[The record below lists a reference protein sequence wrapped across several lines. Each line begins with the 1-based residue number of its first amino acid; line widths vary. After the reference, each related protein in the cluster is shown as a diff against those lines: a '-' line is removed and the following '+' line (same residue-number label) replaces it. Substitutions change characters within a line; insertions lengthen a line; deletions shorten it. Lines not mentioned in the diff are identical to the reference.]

1 MLRRDDDRCN
11 VPMTPAREAMSS
23 SSLPTDSEEV
33 EGETSRDGAEAT
45 FVFTGVASMTLLVVV
60 RMTESKS
67 ARSKRVVAGM
77 VLLMLLLM
85 VMVVANNGERMR
97 RIEK

>member
-1 MLRRDDDRCN
+1 
-11 VPMTPAREAMSS
+11 MTPVREAMSS
-23 SSLPTDSEEV
+23 SSLLPTDSEEV
-33 EGETSRDGAEAT
+33 EAGETSRDGAEEACT

-77 VLLMLLLM
+77 MLLMLL
-85 VMVVANNGERMR
+85 VTVDGGRQR
-97 RIEK
+97 